1 MIPLSIPNLSGR
13 EREYLQACIE
23 SGFVSSAGPFVP
35 EFEDQLAEYTGS
47 AAVVST
53 NSGTSGLHL
62 AMHVLG
68 VERDDLVIMPT
79 MTFIASA
86 NAISQCGA
94 TPLIVDV
101 DPETWLLNASLVE
114 SLLETQT
121 YASELG
127 RIHIETGRRVSAIMV
142 VYTNGLVPDMSR
154 FRAIADRFGLILLA
168 DAAAAIGARREGK
181 KIGQLTADLSVLS
194 FNGNKT
200 ITSGGGGA
208 VVGEDTAL
216 VERCRHLSSTARL
229 SRDYEHDAVAFNY
242 RMTNIQAAVGLAQ
255 LERVDALI
263 SRKKQVRAFY
273 NDSLCD
279 DGWASP
285 FPQLEGLED
294 PCWLSGITL
303 EGVNVGKLINRL
315 STEGVEARR
324 FYRPVHLQKP
334 YANVPKVLDASAE
347 ILWEKIITLPCSS
360 NISDEDIKFV
370 ANKVKSTVASL
381 R

>member
-1 MIPLSIPNLSGR
+1 MMI
-13 EREYLQACIE
+13 
-23 SGFVSSAGPFVP
+23 
-35 EFEDQLAEYTGS
+35 
-47 AAVVST
+47 ST

-154 FRAIADRFGLILLA
+154 FRALSQIVFGLILLA
-168 DAAAAIGARREGK
+168 DTLFAIGARREE

-216 VERCRHLSSTARL
+216 VERCRHLSSTAEL

-242 RMTNIQAAVGLAQ
+242 RMTNIRNMIGLAQ

-273 NDSLCD
+273 NDSM
-279 DGWASP
+279 
-285 FPQLEGLED
+285 
-294 PCWLSGITL
+294 
-303 EGVNVGKLINRL
+303 
-315 STEGVEARR
+315 
-324 FYRPVHLQKP
+324 
-334 YANVPKVLDASAE
+334 
-347 ILWEKIITLPCSS
+347 
-360 NISDEDIKFV
+360 
-370 ANKVKSTVASL
+370 
-381 R
+381 